1 MPDNHQS
8 KPFANLARHTP
19 VSELIRELLPD
30 IDDPP
35 VDPTIQAQLA
45 EFWREEAGIFS
56 AECRPILFTSGRLA
70 VICGS
75 PVWTTQLRNLVPSLI
90 RQLNEAGFNVG
101 TIDVKT
107 RPESSPGARVNPTY
121 EQATQISAD
130 NARALDSLS
139 HSVSHSGL
147 RDSLKRLSA
156 RSRKKTDSEPET

>member
-8 KPFANLARHTP
+8 KPFTNLARHTP

-30 IDDPP
+30 IEDPP
-35 VDPTIQAQLA
+35 VDPAVQSQLA
-45 EFWREEAGIFS
+45 EFWRKEAGIFS
-56 AECRPILFTSGRLA
+56 TECRPILFTSGRLA
-70 VICGS
+70 VICES
-75 PVWTTQLRNLVPSLI
+75 PVWTTQLRNLVPSLT

-107 RPESSPGARVNPTY
+107 RPANTPGVLTNPAY
-121 EQATQISAD
+121 ERATRISED

-139 HSVSHSGL
+139 QSVSHSAL

-156 RSRKKTDSEPET
+156 RSRRQTDSESES